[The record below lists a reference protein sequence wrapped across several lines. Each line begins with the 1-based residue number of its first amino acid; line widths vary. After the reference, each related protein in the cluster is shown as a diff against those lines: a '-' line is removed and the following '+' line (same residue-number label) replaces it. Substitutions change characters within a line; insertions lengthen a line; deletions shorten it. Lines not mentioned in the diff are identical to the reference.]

1 MCGGRPRVRT
11 EMVPRSSGGALLTM
25 AGGKGRGLRRAG
37 DQGGGHGEDTTAEH
51 V

>member
-11 EMVPRSSGGALLTM
+11 EMVGPRGGALLTM